1 MTPAEKMA
9 QRLRDG
15 MCDEGVD
22 GQMHEDAAAM
32 IQRLAAA
39 LIEYHW
45 AHVAGGWAKDG
56 IEKRH
61 AEALR
66 DVGEEA

>member
-1 MTPAEKMA
+1 MTPAE
-9 QRLRDG
+9 RLARGLDSG
-15 MCDEGVD
+15 KSDKGVD

-32 IQRLAAA
+32 IRRLAAA
-39 LIEYHW
+39 LVEYHW

-66 DVGEEA
+66 DVGE